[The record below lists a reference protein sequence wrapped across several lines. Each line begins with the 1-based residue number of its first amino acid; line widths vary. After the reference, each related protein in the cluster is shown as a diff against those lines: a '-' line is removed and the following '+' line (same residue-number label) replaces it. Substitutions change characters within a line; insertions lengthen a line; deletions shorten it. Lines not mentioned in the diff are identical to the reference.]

1 MKYLLLVSHGGFAKG
16 LETSL
21 AMFAGDK
28 MDQVIAVGLEN
39 GKTVDEFAAVFRDT
53 VSHIGAEDS
62 FVVLADIVG
71 GSPLTTVC
79 QVLAEVG
86 KLESAVVLGG
96 MNLPMALTSL
106 VMKDV
111 LEGNDF
117 VQAVLPEAQ
126 AALQEFKVASDNTD
140 DEDDDI

>member
-1 MKYLLLVSHGGFAKG
+1 
-16 LETSL
+16 
-21 AMFAGDK
+21 

-106 VMKDV
+106 VMKDA

-126 AALQEFKVASDNTD
+126 AALQEFKVASDDAD
-140 DEDDDI
+140 DEEDDI